1 MLRQADSTTAGEPVS
16 AFASASTPALA
27 AMRHHVEQ
35 AVQIQTVRQ
44 VLARAALQAVYQPIV
59 RLQTGVVM
67 GHEALIR
74 GPLESPLQRPDAL
87 FQSAREEGLTVE
99 LEQAC
104 LAQCLQAWA
113 GHAADKRLFVNLS
126 ANALVLAEGIETA
139 EELHIARDLGIE
151 YGQGYFLG
159 RPAGVPAPLMLD
171 KHTGLNALT
180 AVLRSPDQ
188 RYLTEGFIVT
198 EGGC

>member
-27 AMRHHVEQ
+27 AMRRHVEQ

-74 GPLESPLQRPDAL
+74 GPLESPLQRRIKVAAQHDDRCGQVAC
-87 FQSAREEGLTVE
+87 EHCDGNEGEYEVDMSG
-99 LEQAC
+99 QR
-104 LAQCLQAWA
+104 
-113 GHAADKRLFVNLS
+113 GLS
-126 ANALVLAEGIETA
+126 KSV
-139 EELHIARDLGIE
+139 
-151 YGQGYFLG
+151 
-159 RPAGVPAPLMLD
+159 
-171 KHTGLNALT
+171 
-180 AVLRSPDQ
+180 
-188 RYLTEGFIVT
+188 
-198 EGGC
+198 